1 MIDPDHFLD
10 ISNQVCPMTMVRTRL
25 LIDRMLSGETA
36 LLAVRSGEALHNIP
50 KAIRQLGL
58 DIISLSPQPG
68 GEGVYHLVFRKP

>member
-1 MIDPDHFLD
+1 MTDPDHFLD

-25 LIDRMLSGETA
+25 LIDRMHSGETA

-58 DIISLSPQPG
+58 DIISVSLQPG
-68 GEGVYHLVFRKP
+68 DEGIHHLLFRKL